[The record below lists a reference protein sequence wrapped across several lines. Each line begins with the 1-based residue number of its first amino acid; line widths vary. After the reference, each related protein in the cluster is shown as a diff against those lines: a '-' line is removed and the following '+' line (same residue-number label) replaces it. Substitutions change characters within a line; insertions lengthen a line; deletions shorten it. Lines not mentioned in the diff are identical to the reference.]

1 MISSGG
7 ATEVKVWVMPDLDQL
22 DHYLNSEHSPE
33 NCLGISDLD
42 GFLTGVACC
51 PEHIPV
57 MEWLDVALG
66 SLDEV
71 PGAIVAL
78 VTARY
83 VEIKERLEQQSGPID
98 PIFWE
103 SSEGNVV
110 AMDWCE
116 GFMDAVK
123 LRPER
128 WEAFSQSDKGAQL
141 MMPILLHLFDDKG
154 NSLFGLVQEDIDE
167 ALDAAAEAIPSTVP
181 AVYKHL
187 RIIARQ

>member
-1 MISSGG
+1 MKPLVELAS
-7 ATEVKVWVMPDLDQL
+7 
-22 DHYLNSEHSPE
+22 YLNSDESPD
-33 NCLGISDLD
+33 NSLGLSDMD

-57 MEWLDVALG
+57 LEWLDVALG
-66 SLDEV
+66 NVDDV
-71 PGAIVAL
+71 PGTIGAM

-83 VEIKERLEQQSGPID
+83 SEIKKTLESRSGPIE

-103 SSEGNVV
+103 SPEGGVI

-128 WEAFSQSDKGAQL
+128 WEAFSQSDKGARH
-141 MMPILLHLFDDKG
+141 MMPIMVHMFDDDG
-154 NSLFGLVQEDIDE
+154 NSLFGLAQEDIDE
-167 ALDAAAEAIPSTVP
+167 VLKAAAETIPTSVP
-181 AVYKHL
+181 AIYKNI
-187 RIIARQ
+187 RIFTRQ

>member
-1 MISSGG
+1 M
-7 ATEVKVWVMPDLDQL
+7 TTKLDDLDL
-22 DHYLNSEHSPE
+22 YLSSDQSPADSFG
-33 NCLGISDLD
+33 LSDLD

-57 MEWLDVALG
+57 LEWLDVALG
-66 SLDEV
+66 SADMV
-71 PGAIVAL
+71 PGRIVAI

-83 VEIKERLEQQSGPID
+83 AEIKDLLQNHSESIE

-103 SSEGNVV
+103 SPEGNVI

-116 GFMDAVK
+116 GFMEAVK

-141 MMPILLHLFDDKG
+141 MMPILVHMFDDQG
-154 NSLFGLVQEDIDE
+154 NSLFGLAQEDIDE
-167 ALDAAAEAIPSTVP
+167 VLDQAAEAIPKAVP
-181 AVYKHL
+181 AVYRHL
-187 RIIARQ
+187 NIIARQ

>member
-1 MISSGG
+1 
-7 ATEVKVWVMPDLDQL
+7 MPDLDEL
-22 DHYLNSEHSPE
+22 DRYLSSDQRPDE
-33 NCLGISDLD
+33 CLGLSDLD

-71 PGAIVAL
+71 PGRIVAI

-83 VEIKERLEQQSGPID
+83 VEIKECLEQQLEPIE
-98 PIFWE
+98 PVFWE
-103 SSEGNVV
+103 SPEGNVI

-128 WEAFSQSDKGAQL
+128 WEAFNQTDKGAQL
-141 MMPILLHLFDDKG
+141 MMPIVVHMFDEEG
-154 NSLFGLVQEDIDE
+154 NSMFGLLQEDIDE
-167 ALDAAAEAIPSTVP
+167 VLDAAAEAIPSTVP
-181 AVYKHL
+181 AIYKHL